1 MGNIDDS
8 KLSFA
13 LERISNIKREL
24 EALEDEIRGM
34 MSGSVVPQDDE
45 PVEMIDES
53 PIDISIPGI
62 EPVSA
67 AAAVEI
73 PVAASAEEAA
83 GSGAVPEAGQ
93 EADIAEE
100 PAVVE
105 EPEAAAEPVIADE
118 PEPETAMEAV
128 EPAATDEPEP
138 AIVEEPAVAEEPEN
152 GLEVSDLPDDIPSE
166 MPSDS
171 LTEEDLPSEA
181 AADLPTEDLPATDTP
196 AIDTPAA
203 DLPSDDLP
211 FDDDLPADDVFG
223 AAVPAAEEPKEEKPS
238 RKKKAL
244 IDAQNAGGAVMDVMA
259 EKQAWRVDRPGTQVK
274 NIISAIS
281 LNDRVLLINVL
292 FREDPMLFQNTIAA
306 FNAMAS
312 LDEAVAYVQ
321 TNFPEWNMNS
331 EPVYRL
337 MMAVRRKLQ

>member
-24 EALEDEIRGM
+24 EALEDEIREM
-34 MSGSVVPQDDE
+34 MSGSVAPQENE

-62 EPVSA
+62 EPVP
-67 AAAVEI
+67 AAVTTEV
-73 PVAASAEEAA
+73 PAEVSVESPAEEAA
-83 GSGAVPEAGQ
+83 EPEAVL
-93 EADIAEE
+93 EAEPESAIVEE

-105 EPEAAAEPVIADE
+105 EPEQEAAAE
-118 PEPETAMEAV
+118 TV
-128 EPAATDEPEP
+128 EPATTAEPEP
-138 AIVEEPAVAEEPEN
+138 AIVEEPAVVEEPAIVEEPEPHQA
-152 GLEVSDLPDDIPSE
+152 VSDLPDDIPAE
-166 MPSDS
+166 MPSE
-171 LTEEDLPSEA
+171 TEEDLPSEA
-181 AADLPTEDLPATDTP
+181 TGEIPSEDLPATDIP
-196 AIDTPAA
+196 VIDTPAA

-211 FDDDLPADDVFG
+211 FDDDLPSDDVFG
-223 AAVPAAEEPKEEKPS
+223 AAAPAAEEPEEPEEPKPS

-244 IDAQNAGGAVMDVMA
+244 IDSQNAGGAVMDVMA

-306 FNAMAS
+306 FNAMTS

-337 MMAVRRKLQ
+337 MMAVRRKLI

>member
-13 LERISNIKREL
+13 LERINNIKREL

-34 MSGSVVPQDDE
+34 MSGSVAPQKDE

-62 EPVSA
+62 EPVP
-67 AAAVEI
+67 AAVTTEVPAEV
-73 PVAASAEEAA
+73 PVESPAEEAA
-83 GSGAVPEAGQ
+83 
-93 EADIAEE
+93 
-100 PAVVE
+100 
-105 EPEAAAEPVIADE
+105 EPEAVL
-118 PEPETAMEAV
+118 EA
-128 EPAATDEPEP
+128 EPEP
-138 AIVEEPAVAEEPEN
+138 AIVEEPAVVEEPEQEAAAETVEPATTAEPEPAIVEEPAVVEEPTIAEEPEPHQA
-152 GLEVSDLPDDIPSE
+152 VSDLPDDIPAE
-166 MPSDS
+166 MPSE
-171 LTEEDLPSEA
+171 TEE
-181 AADLPTEDLPATDTP
+181 
-196 AIDTPAA
+196 

-223 AAVPAAEEPKEEKPS
+223 AAAPAAEEPEEPEEPKPS

-244 IDAQNAGGAVMDVMA
+244 IDSQNAGGAVMDVMA

-306 FNAMAS
+306 FNAMTS

>member
-13 LERISNIKREL
+13 LERINNIKREL

-34 MSGSVVPQDDE
+34 MSGSVAPQEDE

-62 EPVSA
+62 ESMPA
-67 AAAVEI
+67 AAAAEGPAEVPVEDHI
-73 PVAASAEEAA
+73 ESSAEEAA
-83 GSGAVPEAGQ
+83 
-93 EADIAEE
+93 
-100 PAVVE
+100 
-105 EPEAAAEPVIADE
+105 EPEAVL
-118 PEPETAMEAV
+118 EA
-128 EPAATDEPEP
+128 EPEP
-138 AIVEEPAVAEEPEN
+138 AIVEEPAVVEEPTIVEEPEPQQA
-152 GLEVSDLPDDIPSE
+152 VSDLPDDIPAE
-166 MPSDS
+166 MPSE
-171 LTEEDLPSEA
+171 TEEDLPSEA
-181 AADLPTEDLPATDTP
+181 AGELPPEDLPATDIP
-196 AIDTPAA
+196 VIDTPAA

-211 FDDDLPADDVFG
+211 FDDDLPSDDVFG
-223 AAVPAAEEPKEEKPS
+223 AAAPAAEEPEEPKPS

-244 IDAQNAGGAVMDVMA
+244 IDSQNAGGAVMDVMA

-306 FNAMAS
+306 FNAMTS

-337 MMAVRRKLQ
+337 MMAVRRKLI

>member
-24 EALEDEIRGM
+24 EALEDEIREM
-34 MSGSVVPQDDE
+34 MSGNVAPQENE

-62 EPVSA
+62 EPVP
-67 AAAVEI
+67 AAVTTEVPAEV
-73 PVAASAEEAA
+73 PVESPAEEAA
-83 GSGAVPEAGQ
+83 
-93 EADIAEE
+93 
-100 PAVVE
+100 
-105 EPEAAAEPVIADE
+105 EPEAVL
-118 PEPETAMEAV
+118 EA
-128 EPAATDEPEP
+128 EPEP
-138 AIVEEPAVAEEPEN
+138 AIVEEPAVVEEPTIAEEPEPQQT
-152 GLEVSDLPDDIPSE
+152 VSDLPDDIPAD
-166 MPSDS
+166 MPSE
-171 LTEEDLPSEA
+171 TEEDLPSEA
-181 AADLPTEDLPATDTP
+181 TGEIPSEDLPATDIP
-196 AIDTPAA
+196 VIDTPAA

-211 FDDDLPADDVFG
+211 FDDDLTSDDVFG
-223 AAVPAAEEPKEEKPS
+223 AAAPAAEEPEEPKPS

-244 IDAQNAGGAVMDVMA
+244 IDSQNAGGAVMDVMA

-306 FNAMAS
+306 FNAMTS

>member
-13 LERISNIKREL
+13 LERINNIKREL

-34 MSGSVVPQDDE
+34 ISGSVAPQEDE

-62 EPVSA
+62 EPVPA
-67 AAAVEI
+67 AATAEVSVES
-73 PVAASAEEAA
+73 PAEEAA
-83 GSGAVPEAGQ
+83 EPEAVPEA
-93 EADIAEE
+93 
-100 PAVVE
+100 
-105 EPEAAAEPVIADE
+105 
-118 PEPETAMEAV
+118 
-128 EPAATDEPEP
+128 EPEP
-138 AIVEEPAVAEEPEN
+138 AIVEEPAAVEEPESQQA
-152 GLEVSDLPDDIPSE
+152 VSDLPDDIPAEMTSE
-166 MPSDS
+166 
-171 LTEEDLPSEA
+171 TEEDLPSEA
-181 AADLPTEDLPATDTP
+181 AGEIPSEDLPATDIP
-196 AIDTPAA
+196 AT

-223 AAVPAAEEPKEEKPS
+223 AAVPAAEEPEEPKPS

-306 FNAMAS
+306 FNAMTS

-337 MMAVRRKLQ
+337 MMAVRRKLI

>member
-13 LERISNIKREL
+13 LERINNIKREL

-34 MSGSVVPQDDE
+34 MSGSATPQEDE

-62 EPVSA
+62 EPVPA
-67 AAAVEI
+67 AATAEVSVES
-73 PVAASAEEAA
+73 PAEEAA
-83 GSGAVPEAGQ
+83 EPEAVPEA
-93 EADIAEE
+93 
-100 PAVVE
+100 
-105 EPEAAAEPVIADE
+105 
-118 PEPETAMEAV
+118 
-128 EPAATDEPEP
+128 EPEP
-138 AIVEEPAVAEEPEN
+138 AIVEGPAAVEEPESQQA
-152 GLEVSDLPDDIPSE
+152 VSDLPDDIPAEMTSE
-166 MPSDS
+166 
-171 LTEEDLPSEA
+171 TEEDLPSEA
-181 AADLPTEDLPATDTP
+181 AGEIPSEDLPATDIP
-196 AIDTPAA
+196 ATDTPAA

-223 AAVPAAEEPKEEKPS
+223 AAVPAAEEPEEPEEPKPS

-306 FNAMAS
+306 FNAMTS

-337 MMAVRRKLQ
+337 MMAVRRKLI